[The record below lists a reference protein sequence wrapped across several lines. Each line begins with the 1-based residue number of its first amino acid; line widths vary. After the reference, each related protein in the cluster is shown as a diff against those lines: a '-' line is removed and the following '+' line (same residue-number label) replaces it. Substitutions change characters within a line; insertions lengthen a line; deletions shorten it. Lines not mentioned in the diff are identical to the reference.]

1 GGVPLAD
8 PTLIA
13 SLQKRQIAHPAIWVG
28 NDLIYADIPARKFP
42 PPDRTDASAVEYH
55 LDQTDYLVAARS
67 TSVGNGTLAY
77 AVLVP
82 LAALRSTLLTSVT
95 TVAGLGLLLVVGTLI
110 AVGFV
115 TNRLL
120 LPIRQ
125 LREGAAL
132 IGKGNLAQRITV
144 KTGDEIEALADQFND
159 MASQLQESYSELENK
174 VHMRTRELARS
185 VEELRALGE
194 VSHAVNSTLDLQAV
208 LTTIVSKAVPLA
220 GTEAGAIYVFNETS
234 QEFQLRAT
242 YGMDDELIAAI
253 HGHHIRMG
261 ETAVGQAAQRRAPV
275 QIADV
280 CDESA
285 SDVLAPIVRAGFRAL
300 LIVPLFSAERLV
312 GALVVRRKQPG
323 E

>member
-1 GGVPLAD
+1 MLLVALAVSVPALLTCLILGIQLGRQTRTLFANGLAANLETFALILQDSQKSLYDGLSRAAADNTLQITLDLDIRAQLATYIEAQRQVLRMAFLGVFDQESRMIAFSGEQGVRQPPWRLGATKEMSAPCIASREIDQQLAWCEGTMYLVSVVPIVRSQGVNLGDAGPRNKGGLLGHLIGGVPLAD

-125 LREGAAL
+125 LREGAA
-132 IGKGNLAQRITV
+132 
-144 KTGDEIEALADQFND
+144 
-159 MASQLQESYSELENK
+159 
-174 VHMRTRELARS
+174 
-185 VEELRALGE
+185 
-194 VSHAVNSTLDLQAV
+194 
-208 LTTIVSKAVPLA
+208 
-220 GTEAGAIYVFNETS
+220 
-234 QEFQLRAT
+234 
-242 YGMDDELIAAI
+242 
-253 HGHHIRMG
+253 
-261 ETAVGQAAQRRAPV
+261 
-275 QIADV
+275 
-280 CDESA
+280 
-285 SDVLAPIVRAGFRAL
+285 
-300 LIVPLFSAERLV
+300 
-312 GALVVRRKQPG
+312 
-323 E
+323 